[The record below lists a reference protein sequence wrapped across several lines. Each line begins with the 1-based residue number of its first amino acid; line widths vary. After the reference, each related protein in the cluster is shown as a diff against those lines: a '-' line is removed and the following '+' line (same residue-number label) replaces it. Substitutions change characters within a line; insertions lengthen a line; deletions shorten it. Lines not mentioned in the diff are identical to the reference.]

1 MKTHGRRWLA
11 AAGIAMGCVML
22 VVAWRSLRRGAE
34 GLGEGGHGTEAT
46 WAARDAADARA
57 HGPSNKTPSRSLSPG
72 LRRSNS
78 DDGMRSGW
86 SREEDPARQGFAGAL
101 LGGLR
106 VMTRISDALVED
118 PARTPEMLAE
128 LLRADGVPEERIRTQ
143 LGSYPVGS
151 ETLAD
156 MQSRGGLNPELRT
169 VRAAMESAG
178 VRWDTGTDC
187 LLDGRRL
194 VVGLG
199 ELRDFVEGIQES
211 LATAFDGADAAAE
224 VMALEQEWAA
234 SEEVL
239 TDWFRG
245 RLVRRHGLTEAEAE
259 SVLRALLPLRAPT
272 ATVSDLYVPIRPGG

>member
-11 AAGIAMGCVML
+11 AVGIAMGCVML
-22 VVAWRSLRRGAE
+22 VVAWRSLRRGAV
-34 GLGEGGHGTEAT
+34 GLGEGGHGTEAR

-72 LRRSNS
+72 LKRSNT
-78 DDGMRSGW
+78 DDGMRSGRL
-86 SREEDPARQGFAGAL
+86 REEDSVRRGFAGAL
-101 LGGLR
+101 LGGLK

-118 PARTPEMLAE
+118 PARTSEMLAE
-128 LLRADGVPEERIRTQ
+128 LLRADGVPEERIRSQ
-143 LGSYPVGS
+143 LAGYPVGS
-151 ETLAD
+151 ETLTE
-156 MQSRGGLNPELRT
+156 MESRAGLNPELRL

-178 VRWDTGTDC
+178 VRGDAGTDC

-199 ELRDFVEGIQES
+199 ELRDFVEEIQES

-224 VMALEQEWAA
+224 VAALEQEWTA

-245 RLVRRHGLTEAEAE
+245 RFVRRHGLTEAEAE